1 MPNDIQQICVKAQSI
16 MKTKALQLLCAAII
30 SSPFLCEN
38 VEFKDSRNAL
48 KIQWAGTKLKF
59 LPHLTVKIAYFENG

>member
-1 MPNDIQQICVKAQSI
+1 
-16 MKTKALQLLCAAII
+16 MKTKALQLCAII

-48 KIQWAGTKLKF
+48 KIQWAGTRQKF
-59 LPHLTVKIAYFENG
+59 LPQLSMKIAYFNKTLDAKTYQLQD